1 MGLFGKLFGKGKKY
15 DEDIEQISDA
25 IFLFMQDSEKLFFD
39 DLKSISQSPRAGRM
53 LAYQIGAT
61 DFLTQAAGY
70 DDEKSILDATFT
82 LNTKYYHM
90 EPNEA
95 RENARN
101 IIESVLNPA
110 VSSVRL
116 PYMTEGGNAMKQ
128 WMEGDNRKGGN
139 ATALKLNEI
148 MTGKK

>member
-1 MGLFGKLFGKGKKY
+1 MGLFGKIFGKGEKY
-15 DEDIEQISDA
+15 DGDIEQISDA
-25 IFLFMQDSEKLFFD
+25 IFLFMRDSVKLFCD
-39 DLKSISQSPRAGRM
+39 DLDSIKQSPRSGRM

-61 DFLTQAAGY
+61 DFLTQTFGY
-70 DDEKSILDATFT
+70 EGEESIFDATFT

-90 EPNEA
+90 KPNKA
-95 RENARN
+95 REYSRN
-101 IIESVLNPA
+101 IIELVYGPFY
-110 VSSVRL
+110 SVRQ
-116 PYMTEGGNAMKQ
+116 PYVLMGGSAMKQ